1 MIYAMSMKAFLS
13 TIRSFTSVTTSN
25 NVCRLFL
32 IDRRES
38 LSICAFK
45 TLLFKTRYIF
55 FDSTSTYDFMISIL
69 SNKNDVR
76 SLNLQRKC
84 WKSMTSWS
92 LNRESSMM
100 RSRMSLHEIMTF
112 WRITL
117 NRDWLILFISLWDI
131 FFLMLSIWENESFLS
146 LSMSTWDVSITIVW
160 IV

>member
-1 MIYAMSMKAFLS
+1 MIYAMSIKAFLS
-13 TIRSFTSVTTSN
+13 TIKSSAFVTISN

-38 LSICAFK
+38 LSICVFK
-45 TLLFKTRYIF
+45 TFFFETRYIF
-55 FDSTSTYDFMISIL
+55 FDSTSTCDFMISIS

-100 RSRMSLHEIMTF
+100 RSRMSLHEVMTF
-112 WRITL
+112 WRTTL
-117 NRDWLILFISLWDI
+117 NRDWLILSISLWDI
-131 FFLMLSIWENESFLS
+131 FFLMLSIWENESFS
-146 LSMSTWDVSITIVW
+146 SSSMSTWDASTIV
-160 IV
+160 V

>member
-45 TLLFKTRYIF
+45 TSLFETRYIF
-55 FDSTSTYDFMISIL
+55 FDSTSTCDFMISIS
-69 SNKNDVR
+69 SNKNDVK
-76 SLNLQRKC
+76 SLNLQRRC

-92 LNRESSMM
+92 LNRESLIM
-100 RSRMSLHEIMTF
+100 RLRRWLYEIMTF
-112 WRITL
+112 WWTTL
-117 NRDWLILFISLWDI
+117 NRDWLILFISLWDT
-131 FFLMLSIWENESFLS
+131 FFLMLSIWENESFS
-146 LSMSTWDVSITIVW
+146 SSSMSTWDASTIV
-160 IV
+160 V